1 MDTTLTTGPAPTT
14 TVAPAVDEATKKD
27 RALADFMLMLD
38 DYEPLVC

>member
-1 MDTTLTTGPAPTT
+1 MDTTLANG
-14 TVAPAVDEATKKD
+14 TVATTSDSTAVDEATKKD